1 MNIST
6 SNVFTDPVLVQAEET
21 FDISISGTFSA
32 TVVVERSKDL
42 AAWRVVET
50 FTAPVEKSG
59 RGGSAWY
66 YRVGVP
72 SGGYT
77 SGTVV
82 AELYA

>member
-1 MNIST
+1 MNITT
-6 SNVFTDPVLVQAEET
+6 SNVFTDAVLIQSEDT

-32 TVVVERSKDL
+32 TVVVQRSKDGTN
-42 AAWRVVET
+42 WRTVES

-59 RGGSAWY
+59 RSGSAWY

-82 AELYA
+82 AEIYG